1 MLLFVDVGDGT
12 PASSIRMHAEA
23 YPGYKNGD
31 DDNGGTTATTTE
43 AYLSR
48 VERHFFVRG
57 GHAVAIA
64 VFDGGAGAK
73 TTIFRPTTGILRRPV
88 SANMYDD
95 DRA

>member
-12 PASSIRMHAEA
+12 PASSIHMHAEE

-31 DDNGGTTATTTE
+31 DDDGNGGGTTATTTE
-43 AYLSR
+43 MYLSR
-48 VERHFFVRG
+48 VERHVFVRG

-73 TTIFRPTTGILRRPV
+73 TTIF
-88 SANMYDD
+88 
-95 DRA
+95 